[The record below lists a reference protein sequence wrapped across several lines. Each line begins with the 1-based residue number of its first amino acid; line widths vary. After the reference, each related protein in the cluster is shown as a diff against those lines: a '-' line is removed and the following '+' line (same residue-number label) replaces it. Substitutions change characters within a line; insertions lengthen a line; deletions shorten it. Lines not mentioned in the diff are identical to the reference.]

1 MQCLNELL
9 FVVAFVLLVPD
20 KYSYKSRVA
29 TIVFVSYYIQT
40 QKYICRQFPAGTT
53 CTAVL
58 K

>member
-40 QKYICRQFPAGTT
+40 QKYAASFLLVPHVQQY
-53 CTAVL
+53 
-58 K
+58 